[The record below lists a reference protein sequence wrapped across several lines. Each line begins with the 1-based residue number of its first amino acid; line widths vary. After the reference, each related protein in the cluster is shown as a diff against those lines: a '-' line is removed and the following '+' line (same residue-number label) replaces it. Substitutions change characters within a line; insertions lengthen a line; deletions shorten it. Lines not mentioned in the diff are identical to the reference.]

1 MSTSSKNEEFVT
13 SRKGSSISLTSNK
26 SAISLSNPK
35 SDVLYQKSILSK
47 MNNLPLNKKKINFK
61 NLNFLKN
68 LKITNSKNEINN
80 NNNTNLYKNIKIK

>member
-47 MNNLPLNKKKINFK
+47 MNNLPLIF
-61 NLNFLKN
+61 
-68 LKITNSKNEINN
+68 
-80 NNNTNLYKNIKIK
+80 